1 MRKPQD
7 FYTPVSEQ
15 GEIEIMQPAIS
26 AVVVIVNEEVEVE
39 LTSLEARHGA
49 VNPRVD
55 LDAVTLVED
64 EREAEGSDGRVG
76 ANNES
81 AIDEIGEELGVGGLR
96 VGGEREEVVGEVQGG
111 NK

>member
-1 MRKPQD
+1 MRKPQE

-15 GEIEIMQPAIS
+15 GEIEIMRPAIS

-39 LTSLEARHGA
+39 LTGLEARHGA

-64 EREAEGSDGRVG
+64 EGEAEGSDGRVG

>member
-1 MRKPQD
+1 MRKPQE

-15 GEIEIMQPAIS
+15 GEMEIIQPAIS
-26 AVVVIVNEEVEVE
+26 GVIVIVNEEIEVD
-39 LTSLEARHGA
+39 LTRLEARHGA

-76 ANNES
+76 AKNES
-81 AIDEIGEELGVGGLR
+81 SIDEIGEELGLGGFG